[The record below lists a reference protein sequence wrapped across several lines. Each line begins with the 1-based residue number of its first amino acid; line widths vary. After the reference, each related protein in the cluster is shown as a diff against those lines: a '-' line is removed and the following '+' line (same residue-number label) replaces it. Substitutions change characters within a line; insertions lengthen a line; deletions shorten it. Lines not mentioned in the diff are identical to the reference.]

1 MYVIVVVV
9 DFHNTFIEKT
19 MTTIYNAFSQVVFK
33 NISLQG
39 Y

>member
-1 MYVIVVVV
+1 MYVVVVVV
-9 DFHNTFIEKT
+9 DFHNTLTEKT

-33 NISLQG
+33 NILLQG